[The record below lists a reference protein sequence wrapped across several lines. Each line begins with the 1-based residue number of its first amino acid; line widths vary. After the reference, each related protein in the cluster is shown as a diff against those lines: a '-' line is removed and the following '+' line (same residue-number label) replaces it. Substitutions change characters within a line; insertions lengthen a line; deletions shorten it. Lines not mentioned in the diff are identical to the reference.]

1 MKSKSNELLDK
12 SIAAMIAAIE
22 VYNKPDFMYRGETFS
37 ILAINSW
44 ELLLKAKYL
53 KDNRNKM
60 RSLYVMEPII
70 NKDGSKSK
78 KKKIK
83 TTRSGNPF
91 THSIEFIAKKLIEK
105 GEMDQVVFNNIMAL
119 IELRD
124 SAIHFYNYSLKF
136 NVRIQEIG
144 TASLKNYVS
153 LYKKWFDKDLS
164 EFNFYLMP
172 LSFVQAHK
180 ETDILLLNA
189 EEKNF
194 FKYVDDLEDS
204 ASSDGEYSIAL
215 NIDVK
220 FSKSTSKDAIKVAL
234 SQDSDA
240 IKVTLTEEQLKLKY
254 PMDYA
259 ELTAKCKERYS
270 DFVLN
275 GDYHTNRRLYENDD
289 KCAYTRFLD
298 PDKKKS
304 GKKVFYNDV
313 MLLRLDKHYTK
324 KRKQC

>member
-1 MKSKSNELLDK
+1 MKSKSSELLDK
-12 SIAAMIAAIE
+12 SISAMIAAIE

-53 KDNRNKM
+53 KDNHNKM

-259 ELTAKCKERYS
+259 ELTAKCKERYI

-289 KCAYTRFLD
+289 KCAYTRYLD

-324 KRKQC
+324 KR

>member
-1 MKSKSNELLDK
+1 MKSKSSELLDK
-12 SIAAMIAAIE
+12 SVSAMIAAIE
-22 VYNKPDFMYRGETFS
+22 IYNKPDFMYRGETFS

-53 KDNRNKM
+53 KDNHNKM

-172 LSFVQAHK
+172 LSFVQTHK

-289 KCAYTRFLD
+289 KCAYTRYLD
-298 PDKKKS
+298 PSKKKS

-324 KRKQC
+324 KK

>member
-1 MKSKSNELLDK
+1 MKSKSSELLDK
-12 SIAAMIAAIE
+12 SISAMIAAIE

-53 KDNRNKM
+53 KDNHNKM
-60 RSLYVMEPII
+60 RSLYVMEPVT

-78 KKKIK
+78 KKKTK
-83 TTRSGNPF
+83 LTRSGNPF
-91 THSIEFIAKKLIEK
+91 THSIDFIAKKLIEK
-105 GEMDQVVFNNIMAL
+105 NEMDQVIFNNIMAL

-124 SAIHFYNYSLKF
+124 SAIHFYNYSIKF

-153 LYKKWFDKDLS
+153 LYKKWFNKDLS
-164 EFNFYLMP
+164 DYNFYLMP
-172 LSFVQAHK
+172 LSFVQTHK
-180 ETDILLLNA
+180 ESDVLLLNN

-204 ASSDGEYSIAL
+204 TSSDGEYSIAL

-234 SQDSDA
+234 SRDTDA
-240 IKVTLTEEQLKLKY
+240 IKVTLTEEQLRDKY
-254 PMDYA
+254 PMDYKQ
-259 ELTAKCKERYS
+259 LTDKCKERYC

-289 KCAYTRFLD
+289 KCAYTRYLD
-298 PDKKKS
+298 PSKKKS
-304 GKKVFYNDV
+304 GKKVFYNEV
-313 MLLRLDKHYTK
+313 MLLRLDNHYT
-324 KRKQC
+324 RK

>member
-1 MKSKSNELLDK
+1 MKSKSSELLDK
-12 SIAAMIAAIE
+12 SISAMIAAIE
-22 VYNKPDFMYRGETFS
+22 IYNKPDFMYRGETFS

-53 KDNRNKM
+53 KDNHNKM

-172 LSFVQAHK
+172 LSFVQTHK

-275 GDYHTNRRLYENDD
+275 GDYHTNRRIYENDD
-289 KCAYTRFLD
+289 KCAYTRYLD

-313 MLLRLDKHYTK
+313 MLLRLDKHYAK
-324 KRKQC
+324 KK

>member
-1 MKSKSNELLDK
+1 MKSKSNELLEK
-12 SIAAMIAAIE
+12 SISAMIAAIE
-22 VYNKPDFMYRGETFS
+22 VYNKPDFMYRGETFA

-53 KDNRNKM
+53 KDSHNKM
-60 RSLYVMEPII
+60 RSLYVMETIK
-70 NKDGSKSK
+70 NKDGSNSK

-83 TTRSGNPF
+83 LTRSGNPF
-91 THSIEFIAKKLIEK
+91 THSLDYIAKKLIDK
-105 GEMDQVVFNNIMAL
+105 GELDQIVFNNIMAL

-153 LYKKWFDKDLS
+153 LYKKWFNKDLS
-164 EFNFYLMP
+164 DYNFYLMP
-172 LSFVQAHK
+172 LSFVQTSK
-180 ETDILLLNA
+180 ESDVLLLNN

-194 FKYVDDLEDS
+194 FKYVDELEDS
-204 ASSDGEYSIAL
+204 ASKDGEYSIAL

-234 SQDSDA
+234 SQDNDA
-240 IKVTLTEEQLKLKY
+240 IKVTLSEEQIKAKY
-254 PMDYA
+254 PMDYNT
-259 ELTAKCKERYS
+259 LTIKCKERYS
-270 DFVLN
+270 DFLQN
-275 GDYHTNRRLYENDD
+275 NTYHKNRRLYEGDN
-289 KCAYTRFLD
+289 KCAYVRYLD
-298 PDKKKS
+298 PDKPKG
-304 GKKVFYNDV
+304 GKKIFYSEV

-324 KRKQC
+324 K

>member
-1 MKSKSNELLDK
+1 MKSRSNELLDK

-22 VYNKPDFMYRGETFS
+22 IYNKPDFMYRGETFS

-53 KDNRNKM
+53 KDNYNKM
-60 RSLYVMEPII
+60 RSLYVMEPIT
-70 NKDGSKSK
+70 NKDGTKSK
-78 KKKIK
+78 KKKVK

-91 THSIEFIAKKLIEK
+91 THSVEFIAKKLIEK
-105 GEMDQVVFNNIMAL
+105 GEMDKIVFDNIMAL

-124 SAIHFYNYSLKF
+124 SSIHFYNYSLKF
-136 NVRIQEIG
+136 NIRIQEIG

-164 EFNFYLMP
+164 EYNFYLMP
-172 LSFVQAHK
+172 LSFVQVHK
-180 ETDILLLNA
+180 EADVLLLNA

-194 FKYVDDLEDS
+194 FKYVDDLEDG
-204 ASSDGEYSIAL
+204 ASSEGEYSIAL

-234 SQDSDA
+234 SQDADA
-240 IKVTLTEEQLKLKY
+240 IKVTLTEEKLKLKY
-254 PMDYA
+254 PMDYG
-259 ELTAKCKERYS
+259 ELTTKCKERYS

-275 GDYHTNRRLYENDD
+275 GEYHTNRHLYEGDD
-289 KCAYTRFLD
+289 KCAYTRYLD

-304 GKKVFYNDV
+304 GKKIFYSEV
-313 MLLRLDKHYTK
+313 MLLRLDNHYTRK
-324 KRKQC
+324 K